1 MTNPIF
7 AGILSLIIVLLIGPK
22 LIGSLH
28 KLKYGQTV
36 RSDGPKT
43 HLKKSGV
50 PTIGGLLFITGT
62 TIATLIF
69 ARSSDEAL
77 ISLAVFLGY
86 GLIGFLDDYIIVKKK
101 RTLGLKARYKLFFQ
115 IVLGLLIGLWAA
127 YKPGIGT
134 LVYWPFGGAW
144 ELPVWLFVPFAA
156 FVLVA
161 VTNAVNLTDGLDGLA
176 SGTVVIA
183 LLPFVLMCY
192 RSGRIGLLTFAVA
205 LVGSLLGFLYFN
217 RHPAKIFM
225 GDTGSLALGAALG
238 AISVLTGT
246 EFFLAIIGG
255 LFVIEVL
262 SDIIQVTVFKKTGKR
277 VFKMAPIHHH
287 FELLGWHETKVVGTF
302 YLAAAV
308 FAAIGTVLIIRI
320 W

>member
-1 MTNPIF
+1 M
-7 AGILSLIIVLLIGPK
+7 
-22 LIGSLH
+22 
-28 KLKYGQTV
+28 
-36 RSDGPKT
+36 
-43 HLKKSGV
+43 
-50 PTIGGLLFITGT
+50 GGLLFITGT

-255 LFVIEVL
+255 FL
-262 SDIIQVTVFKKTGKR
+262 
-277 VFKMAPIHHH
+277 
-287 FELLGWHETKVVGTF
+287 
-302 YLAAAV
+302 
-308 FAAIGTVLIIRI
+308 
-320 W
+320 